1 MTDTKKPGSRE
12 RKEVEGSTSGNKNE
26 KRWTDCLANLFETRK
41 LPYLLIIPAL
51 LFEMLI
57 HVVPMLAGVIV
68 SFLEMNQFTLR
79 NWAQAPFV
87 GLRNYQVGL
96 NFSGPIG
103 SGLVRSF
110 LITAAFTVLVVGL
123 SWLLGLIAA
132 LVVNTEFRAR
142 RWFRTLFFIP
152 YALPFYV
159 AILAWKFMLQQNNG
173 SVNALL
179 VDNLGLLDDKPFWLL
194 GNTAFWSMVMTS
206 VWHHWPFAFL
216 IILAA
221 LQSIPGELYDAAAVD
236 GASVWRQFLSITLP
250 QLRSVTLV
258 LVLALFLWTFNDF
271 NVPYVLFG
279 QSPPPAGNLIS
290 LHIYINSFVNWN
302 IGLGAAMSVGLLLIL
317 LVYTVIYARITR
329 AGGEA

>member
-1 MTDTKKPGSRE
+1 MVDTKKRESQGQEGKGSE
-12 RKEVEGSTSGNKNE
+12 PAKKNTQ
-26 KRWTDCLANLFETRK
+26 RWTERLASLFETRK

-51 LFEMLI
+51 LFELLI
-57 HVVPMLAGVIV
+57 HVVPMLAGVVV

-87 GLRNYQVGL
+87 GVQNYQVGL

-103 SGLVRSF
+103 SGLLNSF
-110 LITAAFTVLVVGL
+110 LITVAFTVLVVGF
-123 SWLLGLIAA
+123 SWALGLMAA

-142 RWFRTLFFIP
+142 GWFRTLFFIP
-152 YALPFYV
+152 YALPFYI
-159 AILAWKFMLQQNNG
+159 AILAWKFMLQQENG

-179 VDNLGLLDDKPFWLL
+179 VDNLGLLDDKPFWLIGDL
-194 GNTAFWSMVMTS
+194 AFWSMVMTS
-206 VWHHWPFAFL
+206 VWHHWPFGFL
-216 IILAA
+216 IMLAA
-221 LQSIPGELYDAAAVD
+221 LQGIPEELYDAAAVD
-236 GASVWRQFLSITLP
+236 GASTFRQFLSITLP

-271 NVPYVLFG
+271 NVPFVLFG

-329 AGGEA
+329 AGEET

>member
-1 MTDTKKPGSRE
+1 MVDTKKRESEGQVDKGSE
-12 RKEVEGSTSGNKNE
+12 PDEKSTQ
-26 KRWTDCLANLFETRK
+26 RWTERLANLFETRK

-51 LFEMLI
+51 LFELLI
-57 HVVPMLAGVIV
+57 HVVPMLAGVVV

-87 GLRNYQVGL
+87 GLRNYQAGL
-96 NFSGPIG
+96 DFSGPIG
-103 SGLVRSF
+103 SGLLNSF
-110 LITAAFTVLVVGL
+110 LITVAFTVLVVGF
-123 SWLLGLIAA
+123 SWALGLMAA

-142 RWFRTLFFIP
+142 GWFRTLFFIP
-152 YALPFYV
+152 YALPFYI
-159 AILAWKFMLQQNNG
+159 AILAWKFMLQQENG

-179 VDNLGLLDDKPFWLL
+179 VDNLGLLDDKPFWLIGDL
-194 GNTAFWSMVMTS
+194 AFWSMVMTS

-216 IILAA
+216 IMLAA
-221 LQSIPGELYDAAAVD
+221 LQGIPGELYDAAAVD
-236 GASVWRQFLSITLP
+236 GASIWRQFLSITLP

-271 NVPYVLFG
+271 NVPFVLFG

-329 AGGEA
+329 AGEET